1 MQQEKPIWKILTI
14 GVTLLGVVATLFVH
28 FDTKHS
34 TESDIVEALSER
46 YASVD
51 KDMSY
56 EQALQALYKDSE
68 QKGQVI
74 EDLNNRLTGYEQSEE
89 NWENEKESLLN
100 EINILQSQI
109 STDKANS
116 DIIDSAQS
124 FADLG
129 EYDKALALLNGIAI
143 KTPPMEV
150 LISQITKQYEEEIIV
165 QVDSF
170 INGEKFDEAVKLID
184 DALNVIPNSSLLLQK
199 KENILNLKPQTLMN
213 KLSPYEVNR
222 YTEKTAG
229 QSMLMGGDKYYNG
242 FQLESYYPAYAVFNL
257 NSQYTR
263 ITGIVGHVDSSGNDD
278 AVINIFADGVLIKTI
293 DIGHLELPQNLDIDV
308 TGVKQL
314 KFEKT
319 SGDRCDVGFA
329 ELVIR

>member
-1 MQQEKPIWKILTI
+1 M
-14 GVTLLGVVATLFVH
+14 
-28 FDTKHS
+28 
-34 TESDIVEALSER
+34 
-46 YASVD
+46 
-51 KDMSY
+51 
-56 EQALQALYKDSE
+56 
-68 QKGQVI
+68 
-74 EDLNNRLTGYEQSEE
+74 
-89 NWENEKESLLN
+89 
-100 EINILQSQI
+100 
-109 STDKANS
+109 
-116 DIIDSAQS
+116 
-124 FADLG
+124 
-129 EYDKALALLNGIAI
+129 
-143 KTPPMEV
+143 
-150 LISQITKQYEEEIIV
+150 

-199 KENILNLKPQTLMN
+199 KENIFNLKPQTLMN

-242 FQLESYYPAYAVFNL
+242 FQLESDYPAYAVFNL

-319 SGDRCDVGFA
+319 SGYRCDVGFA